1 MKFLWLLTLLLPF
14 AASAEA
20 IDQDYLSKQKIILE
34 NRDYDHFFGR
44 TLFLISNTRE
54 NNAIRWENEILSM
67 LAFTQL
73 CYFEQA
79 DHIANTLKQKILSPK
94 LIRKIEL
101 AKEYNELKRE
111 LELKTNF
118 NKKKATNPGSTTY
131 NWPIQTSIIKQLSS
145 SKNLRLRVKSEC
157 NS

>member
-1 MKFLWLLTLLLPF
+1 MKFVWLFSLLLPF
-14 AASAEA
+14 VASAEV
-20 IDQDYLSKQKIILE
+20 IDHSYLSKQKNILE
-34 NRDYDHFFGR
+34 KRDYDHFFGR

-73 CYFEQA
+73 CYFEQT
-79 DHIANTLKQKILSPK
+79 DQIANTLKKKSLSPK
-94 LIRKIEL
+94 LMRKLEL
-101 AKEYNELKRE
+101 AQEYNDLKRE
-111 LELKTNF
+111 LELKTNIS
-118 NKKKATNPGSTTY
+118 KKKDSISGLITY
-131 NWPIQTSIIKQLSS
+131 DWPIKMSIVRELSS